1 MDSEASQGDHVLG
14 SATSKTIE
22 RAVGRV
28 LVGYDEIR
36 DWQED
41 LYRDLHRH
49 PELGHHET
57 RSGSIAAQ
65 TLGDAGFEVHD
76 KVGTTGVIGILRN
89 GDGPVVLMRADMD
102 ALPMEE
108 KTGLDYA
115 SRDHA
120 STDHATDDSQNDVPV
135 AHACG
140 HDVHMACL
148 MATARLMAAERDAWR
163 GTFIALFQPA
173 EEIATGAAAM
183 VDGGLTSLIPKPDV
197 ALAQHVLAFPS
208 GRVGVRSGAFLS
220 AADSMRIT
228 VHGRGSHGSMPQ
240 LSVDPVVLA
249 AMIVVRLQ
257 AIVAR
262 EIAPDDFAVLT
273 VGSITAGTK
282 SNIISDHA
290 VLELNLRTYNDATRA
305 TLLAAIERVVRG
317 ECAASGSPQEPEFE
331 LYDQFPLTDN
341 DPVASARVADAF
353 RTHFGGDAFTID
365 RQSAS
370 EDFSELPNAFG
381 IPYVYWGIGGV
392 DPDAYAAAEAA
403 GTVATTIPANH
414 SPQFAP
420 VIEPTLR
427 TGTAAAV
434 VAALA
439 WLTPSESGR

>member
-1 MDSEASQGDHVLG
+1 MLAGYLG
-14 SATSKTIE
+14 IQP
-22 RAVGRV
+22 
-28 LVGYDEIR
+28 
-36 DWQED
+36 WQED

-57 RSGSIAAQ
+57 RSASIAA
-65 TLGDAGFEVHD
+65 TVLREAGFDVHD
-76 KVGTTGVIGILRN
+76 TIGTTGVVGVLRN

-102 ALPMEE
+102 ALPMAE

-115 SRDHA
+115 S
-120 STDHATDDSQNDVPV
+120 TDRATDDAQNDVPV

-148 MATARLMAAERDAWR
+148 MAAARLMAAEHDSWS
-163 GTFIALFQPA
+163 GTYIALFQPA
-173 EEIATGAAAM
+173 EEIATGASAM
-183 VDGGLTSLIPKPDV
+183 VDGGLTTLIPKPDV

-208 GRVGVRSGAFLS
+208 GRVGVRPGAFLS
-220 AADSMRIT
+220 GADSMRIT

-273 VGSITAGTK
+273 VGRISAGTK

-290 VLELNLRTYNDATRA
+290 VLELNLRTYSDATRSA
-305 TLLAAIERVVRG
+305 LLAAIERVVRG
-317 ECAASGSPQEPEFE
+317 ECAASGSPLEPEFE
-331 LYDQFPLTDN
+331 LYDHFPLTDN
-341 DPVASARVADAF
+341 DSAASSRVDTAF
-353 RTHFGGDAFTID
+353 RTHFGAEAFTID

-370 EDFSELPNAFG
+370 EDFSEMPNAFG
-381 IPYVYWGIGGV
+381 SPYVYWGIGGV
-392 DPDAYAAAEAA
+392 DPGAYAAAEAA

-434 VAALA
+434 VAAMA
-439 WLTPSESGR
+439 WLAHPESGR